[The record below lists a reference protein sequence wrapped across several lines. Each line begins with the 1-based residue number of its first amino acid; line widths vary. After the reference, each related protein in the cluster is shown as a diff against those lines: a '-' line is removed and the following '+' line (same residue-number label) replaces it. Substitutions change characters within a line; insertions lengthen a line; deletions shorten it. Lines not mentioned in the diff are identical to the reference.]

1 MKKQIFIVRFWSECH
16 EDARAHPELR
26 GTIQHIASGRK
37 YPLTQFN
44 SIIDCIG
51 SYLPDGKRPLPLT
64 AQTAVTTANTRR

>member
-1 MKKQIFIVRFWSECH
+1 MKKQIFIVRFWSEGH
-16 EDARAHPELR
+16 EDEDARPELR

-51 SYLPDGKRPLPLT
+51 SYLPDDKRQLSRI
-64 AQTAVTTANTRR
+64 AQTAVSSTNG

>member
-1 MKKQIFIVRFWSECH
+1 MKKQIFIVRFWNEQH
-16 EDARAHPELR
+16 EDAHARPELR

-51 SYLPDGKRPLPLT
+51 SYIPDVKQQLSLS
-64 AQTAVTTANTRR
+64 AETAVTSTP